1 MAFAMASK
9 NDTFTSNMRT
19 SYLKWLLVEHF
30 GAWADKSIFAPQNGI
45 GEVLSGVL
53 DRAQINLNLAL
64 LDVEHCFYW
73 ISAVQAAREQCLVF
87 YCATFRPVKG
97 QVCILNEI

>member
-1 MAFAMASK
+1 MAFAMTSK

-19 SYLKWLLVEHF
+19 SYLKWLLVEHC

-45 GEVLSGVL
+45 GKVLPGVL

-64 LDVEHCFYW
+64 LDVEHCFNLDFSCSSCKRTVSSVLLCYFQTYEG
-73 ISAVQAAREQCLVF
+73 SSMYLE
-87 YCATFRPVKG
+87 
-97 QVCILNEI
+97 